1 MVVKKILK
9 YLAIFFGVVIIL
21 WCIVV
26 GLILTPEVLTPQVV
40 GVMQKYTKS
49 EVSIKSVDLS
59 LFTRFPNVTLRIDS
73 LRIAQTN
80 DSISDLIFARECR
93 VSVNPVALLSKNLTI
108 NRVSLLDASIYVYV
122 DSLHGP
128 IKTFILPDS
137 TSEQEDTTSSTD
149 LSGYSLTLRRLK
161 IDSTQIVIDDRTRE
175 FYTRVDDFA
184 VDMSMNLSSRISDL
198 EIATG
203 FSNLIVW
210 TQGDLLVKK
219 TAMELRSTM
228 SIDRDAMQISFDRA
242 RVMLNNIDLRA
253 SGLLERDTIAGGI
266 QVDIQSSLN
275 TPSLSEFLALIP
287 SSVIDGK
294 DEITTQGE
302 VLFDIDIKGLY
313 SDNSYPTMGATLKID
328 NAQAKYASR
337 KLALEEVDCD
347 AYMFVD
353 LNSPK
358 NSYADIK
365 SLKINTSDIIDL
377 TVNGKVTNIID
388 DPEVDMSVVSSFNF
402 DRFSEVFPLDQ
413 GIVCSGVNNS
423 NIQTKFKMSDM
434 QNSNYADLYIEGES
448 MFQNLDISF
457 DASKFAQ
464 DSSSLAY
471 LHMQA
476 EKGRMLF
483 GDNVMA
489 DKNSRTLRSKVDFQD
504 LSYMSKTGEYM
515 SIQDIE
521 LTAGANFD
529 RVTSAVNGI
538 GIRGVAKNA
547 EVGVDSLFSSKLE
560 SSEIVLIVKPKTEE
574 RGAVINATI
583 SSQQIAANEPNYNS
597 NIALSTVDMN
607 FTMERVA
614 PPVEAQQSQDSTSRE
629 QGGGQNQRGQSQQM
643 GQREGGQAQQMRQT
657 EGGQAQQG
665 SQREGGQAQQMRQ
678 TEGGQ
683 AQDSV
688 VRQRSGSPGYGSQ
701 GPQIQTVRQ
710 PWTMQGTMAFSDFA
724 MFSDLFPID
733 VKIPNTSI
741 SIGQQSIS
749 LDNARLT
756 IGNSEMV
763 ATGSI
768 QNLIRKFFIDSRA
781 AISGDLAVHAS
792 VLDIGQLMEASNR
805 SVLMLE
811 DQADSLSVDS
821 LGMAVVADTS
831 SAMFIVPRR
840 VSFAFDLNIDKAI
853 IGEGT
858 VENLAGRAS
867 IKDGVLSLEELS
879 LDAIGAKATGSVIY
893 RNIDQQS
900 SNVAAD
906 MTIAG
911 IDINRIGELMPS
923 INAMLPMLESF
934 EGIVDFDI
942 KANTNLDSN
951 SEIDISTLFSSMRFK
966 GKNLVLMDSETFTD
980 LSKTLMF
987 KNKDRNLIDSVEMYA
1002 LVSES
1007 TIDVLPFSMS
1017 IDRYSAIIGG
1027 SQVVDPKTFD
1037 LEYDYNVSI
1046 IKSPLPFKA
1055 GVDIVGNLEDF
1066 DFKVTKA
1073 KLKKTD
1079 FDQQRA
1085 IYEEFTASIDISAAE
1100 LVEELDAKRL
1110 EMQAQRRAQR
1120 IEQQRQAAK
1129 EEAEIDAE
1137 EAESEDAQTA
1147 ESEGADTEESELAD
1161 TEDIEQ
1167 EEPAVELSQAQQADS
1182 LNTELPK
1189 DTTASTVS

>member
-1 MVVKKILK
+1 MCFFEFIVLFLLKIRYTCIIGGNTKIKIMVVKKILK

-128 IKTFILPDS
+128 VKTFILPES

-228 SIDRDAMQISFDRA
+228 SIDRDSMQISFDRA

-253 SGLLERDTIAGGI
+253 SGLLTRDTIAGGI

-302 VLFDIDIKGLY
+302 VLFDIDVKGLY
-313 SDNSYPTMGATLKID
+313 SDTSYPTLGATLKID

-337 KLALEEVDCD
+337 KLALEDVDCD

-377 TVNGKVTNIID
+377 TVKGKVTNIID
-388 DPEVDMSVVSSFNF
+388 DPEVDLSVVSSFNF

-413 GIVCSGVNNS
+413 GIICSGVNNS
-423 NIQTKFKMSDM
+423 NIQAKFKMSDM

-464 DSSSLAY
+464 DSSSVAY

-529 RVTSAVNGI
+529 RATSAVNGI
-538 GIRGVAKNA
+538 GIRGLAKNA

-574 RGAVINATI
+574 RGAVLNANI
-583 SSQQIAANEPNYNS
+583 SSQQIAANEPSYNS

-614 PPVEAQQSQDSTSRE
+614 PASEAQQSQDSTSRE
-629 QGGGQNQRGQSQQM
+629 QGGIQNQRGQAQQM
-643 GQREGGQAQQMRQT
+643 GQREGSQV
-657 EGGQAQQG
+657 QQG
-665 SQREGGQAQQMRQ
+665 S
-678 TEGGQ
+678 Q

-688 VRQRSGSPGYGSQ
+688 ARQRSGSAGYGSQ

-733 VKIPNTSI
+733 IKIPNTSI
-741 SIGQQSIS
+741 SIAQQSIS

-756 IGNSEMV
+756 IGNSEIV

-768 QNLIRKFFIDSRA
+768 QNLIRKFFVDSRA

-792 VLDIGQLMEASNR
+792 VLDVGQLMEASNR

-840 VSFAFDLNIDKAI
+840 VDFAFDLNIDKTI
-853 IGEGT
+853 IGDGE
-858 VENLAGRAS
+858 VENLAGRAT
-867 IKDGVLSLEELS
+867 IKDGVLSLEKLS

-906 MTIAG
+906 MSIVG

-923 INAMLPMLESF
+923 MNAMLPMLESF

-966 GKNLVLMDSETFTD
+966 GKNLVLMDSESFDD

-987 KNKDRNLIDSVEMYA
+987 KNKDRNLIDSIEVFA

-1017 IDRYSAIIGG
+1017 IDRYTAFIGG

-1037 LEYDYNVSI
+1037 LEYDYNISI

-1085 IYEEFTASIDISAAE
+1085 IYEEYSQSIDLSAAE
-1100 LVEELDAKRL
+1100 LESELEAKRL

-1120 IEQQRQAAK
+1120 IEQQRQAAQ

-1137 EAESEDAQTA
+1137 QA
-1147 ESEGADTEESELAD
+1147 ESEGAETEGVAQDDTESEVV
-1161 TEDIEQ
+1161 EQ
-1167 EEPAVELSQAQQADS
+1167 DEPAVELSQAQQADS